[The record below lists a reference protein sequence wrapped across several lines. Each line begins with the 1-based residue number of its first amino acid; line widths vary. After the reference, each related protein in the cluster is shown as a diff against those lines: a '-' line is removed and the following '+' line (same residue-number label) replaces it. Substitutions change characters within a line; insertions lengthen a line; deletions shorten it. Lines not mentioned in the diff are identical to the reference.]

1 MRIKVSMVGPIQREA
16 KYQWFELV
24 YQSDGKSQKPKK
36 IMSFNDEF
44 KTLNGAQPGDT
55 FDVKLEKDDNGYWQ
69 WNNVEK
75 VEAGSPE
82 PVAASGSTGRAG
94 NWETPEERARR
105 QVLIVRQ
112 SCIAQA
118 VAWLRG
124 KEPSEGTDFST
135 EDVQLVAEEFE
146 TWVNRE

>member
-1 MRIKVSMVGPIQREA
+1 MRIQISMVGPTTKEA
-16 KYQWFELV
+16 KYSWFELV
-24 YQSDGKSQKPKK
+24 YKSDGKSQKPKK

-44 KTLNGAQPGDT
+44 KTLQDAQPGDS

-69 WNNVEK
+69 WKNVTK
-75 VEAGSPE
+75 VEAGAPE
-82 PVAASGSTGRAG
+82 PAAAASGTTGRAG

-118 VAWLRG
+118 VAWCKGNPDL
-124 KEPSEGTDFST
+124 ST
-135 EDVQLVAEEFE
+135 EDVVNVAGEFE